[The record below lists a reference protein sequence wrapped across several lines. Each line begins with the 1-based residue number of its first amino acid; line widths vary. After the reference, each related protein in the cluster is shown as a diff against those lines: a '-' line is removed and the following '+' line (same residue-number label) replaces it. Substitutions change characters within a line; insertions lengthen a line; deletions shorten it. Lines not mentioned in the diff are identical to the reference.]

1 MSPGFPLNNLEP
13 DLKSFVFFLNTIVS
27 LPDQDSKKKPC
38 KEAGGCEVLFKENKQ
53 QQNSEAQII
62 SHGSK
67 FMVHTDNLPSANT
80 FIFITALDS
89 TICET
94 GCASFSL
101 VFCRKGRIEGS
112 KVVSMVTKLF
122 HISSGT

>member
-13 DLKSFVFFLNTIVS
+13 DLKSFVFFFLNTIVS

-62 SHGSK
+62 SHGGK
-67 FMVHTDNLPSANT
+67 FMVHTDNLRVLILSY
-80 FIFITALDS
+80 S
-89 TICET
+89 
-94 GCASFSL
+94 SL
-101 VFCRKGRIEGS
+101 HWIQTYVRLAVQVFPYFAGRVG
-112 KVVSMVTKLF
+112 
-122 HISSGT
+122 